1 MIIVFGVLVGQ
12 SQDKK
17 AQEVAAQQTK
27 EKAEKTAQLKQ
38 DKVDHFTAN
47 KNQIILS
54 ANSAL
59 ADKKYQS
66 VISQTNKYLVSG
78 DEDLKKINYSAKAEI
93 GKIRKVEK
101 TKQLLVELKKVPTS
115 EYEKNKQLYQQLV
128 VLHPDNQIYKNKVES
143 YSKKIDKEKQ
153 KQLAAESRKKQIE
166 DQFSAWDGSHRNL
179 EKVIKKAMNDPDS
192 YEHDETVYWDRGD
205 HLVVK
210 TTYRGKNAF
219 GGVVRNFVKAK
230 VSLSGQVLQV
240 LDQT

>member
-78 DEDLKKINYSAKAEI
+78 DEDLKKINYSAKS
-93 GKIRKVEK
+93 EK
-101 TKQLLVELKKVPTS
+101 LKK
-115 EYEKNKQLYQQLV
+115 
-128 VLHPDNQIYKNKVES
+128 
-143 YSKKIDKEKQ
+143 
-153 KQLAAESRKKQIE
+153 
-166 DQFSAWDGSHRNL
+166 
-179 EKVIKKAMNDPDS
+179 
-192 YEHDETVYWDRGD
+192 
-205 HLVVK
+205 
-210 TTYRGKNAF
+210 
-219 GGVVRNFVKAK
+219 
-230 VSLSGQVLQV
+230 LSSCWLS
-240 LDQT
+240 